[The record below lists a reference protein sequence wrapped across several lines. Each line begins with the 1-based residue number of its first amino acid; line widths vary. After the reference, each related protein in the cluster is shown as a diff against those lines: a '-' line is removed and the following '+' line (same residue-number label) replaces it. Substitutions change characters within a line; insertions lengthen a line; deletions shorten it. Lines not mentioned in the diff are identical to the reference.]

1 MLEEDV
7 GGLAV
12 EVEPSQCYYIWL
24 PSDKWEQRGS
34 VTEWRMTW
42 KCMGGVE
49 DVEFNFT
56 LREKLHPLAFT
67 DDSFGIH

>member
-12 EVEPSQCYYIWL
+12 EVESPQCYYIWL

-34 VTEWRMTW
+34 VTEWHLTW
-42 KCMGGVE
+42 KCIWGGGGVE
-49 DVEFNFT
+49 GVELNFT
-56 LREKLHPLAFT
+56 LREKMAPIGVH
-67 DDSFGIH
+67 